1 MPGSSCGSLWMI
13 EKARIADAPAILAL
27 VNHFAGSQLMLP
39 RSLNDVYETLRDFF
53 VCRDESEGIVGCAA
67 LHVSW
72 RGLGEIRS
80 LAVAETAQRR
90 GIGTALV
97 RSCLDEART
106 LRMSRL
112 FVLTYVPAFFERM
125 GFRPYAKEKLPHKIW
140 ADCLNCPR
148 FPDCD
153 EAALVLDLEPG
164 PHAEADPEG

>member
-1 MPGSSCGSLWMI
+1 MI

-27 VNHFAGSQLMLP
+27 VNHFAGSELMLP
-39 RSLNDVYETLRDFF
+39 RSLNDIYENLRDFF
-53 VCRDESEGIVGCAA
+53 VCRRHGSEVVGCAA

-72 RGLGEIRS
+72 QGLGEIRS
-80 LAVAETAQRR
+80 LAVVESAQRS

-106 LRMSRL
+106 LCMSRL
-112 FVLTYVPAFFERM
+112 FVLTYLPAFFERM

-140 ADCLNCPR
+140 ADCLNCPK

-153 EAALVLDLEPG
+153 EVALVLDLEPEPPAG
-164 PHAEADPEG
+164 DDSRG